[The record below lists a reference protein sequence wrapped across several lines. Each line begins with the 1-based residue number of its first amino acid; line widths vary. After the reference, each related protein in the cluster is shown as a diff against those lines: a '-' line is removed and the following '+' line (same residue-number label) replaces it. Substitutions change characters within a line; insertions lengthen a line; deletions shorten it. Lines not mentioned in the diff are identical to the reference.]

1 MGGIW
6 RQGANSWP
14 SHSPAEPG
22 KISADFSSLWCSA
35 AQWSYERRRSMVT
48 LLELD
53 QLSREEIIAKARVL
67 GVSKPELLT
76 RVELADEIL
85 ALSAP
90 SDESRKNLRG
100 WFGVAR
106 DLVAN
111 VVEAGL
117 HLPDAAAVIRGEA
130 WVEGK
135 AVTRKPVATVTLAEI
150 YATQRHYARALTMLD
165 EVLRAE
171 PDHEAA
177 RELRQ
182 EIQRKT
188 AKVPLEPVVE
198 VVVEPA
204 GEPVMASAGEAV
216 VEAVVEPAPPQDVN
230 LNAEKA
236 IDAPGVE
243 FETDAA
249 FFAFREGQVQ
259 LYWELSEAS
268 LSRLRARLPD
278 GRLLARVVG
287 VSPAEG
293 RPVRSSQDLVLEGV
307 SGSSGA
313 SGFEPNA
320 VVRVACGWQAGAL
333 FKPIVVAVE
342 LDALALREGRPVSRF
357 TPPAVRLDELAAG
370 QQRAVDVLRA
380 QANV

>member
-1 MGGIW
+1 
-6 RQGANSWP
+6 
-14 SHSPAEPG
+14 
-22 KISADFSSLWCSA
+22 
-35 AQWSYERRRSMVT
+35 MVT

-85 ALSAP
+85 AISAP

-188 AKVPLEPVVE
+188 AKVPLE
-198 VVVEPA
+198 VVVEPR
-204 GEPVMASAGEAV
+204 GEPVVQPGAEAAHV
-216 VEAVVEPAPPQDVN
+216 PVADPAPTQDVN
-230 LNAEKA
+230 LNTEKSTE
-236 IDAPGVE
+236 IPGVE

-307 SGSSGA
+307 MGSSRA

-342 LDALALREGRPVSRF
+342 LDALALREGRPVPRF

-370 QQRAVDVLRA
+370 QLRAVDVLRA

>member
-1 MGGIW
+1 
-6 RQGANSWP
+6 
-14 SHSPAEPG
+14 
-22 KISADFSSLWCSA
+22 
-35 AQWSYERRRSMVT
+35 MVT

-67 GVSKPELLT
+67 GVGKPELLT

-85 ALSAP
+85 GLSAP

-135 AVTRKPVATVTLAEI
+135 STTRKPVATVTLAEI
-150 YATQRHYARALTMLD
+150 YATQRHYARALAMLD

-188 AKVPLEPVVE
+188 AKAPIEAVMEGVVD
-198 VVVEPA
+198 PA
-204 GEPVMASAGEAV
+204 GEPVVVSAGE
-216 VEAVVEPAPPQDVN
+216 PAADPALHLDVN
-230 LNAEKA
+230 LNAEKPTKV
-236 IDAPGVE
+236 PGVE

-249 FFAFREGQVQ
+249 FFAFREGQVE

-293 RPVRSSQDLVLEGV
+293 RPVRSSQDLVLEGL
-307 SGSSGA
+307 SGSCA
-313 SGFEPNA
+313 ARGFEPNA

-333 FKPIVVAVE
+333 FKPIVVAIE
-342 LDALALREGRPVSRF
+342 LDALALREGRPVRRF
-357 TPPAVRLDELAAG
+357 TPPAVRLEELAAG

-380 QANV
+380 QAI

>member
-1 MGGIW
+1 LGGIW

-188 AKVPLEPVVE
+188 AKAPMEP
-198 VVVEPA
+198 VVEPA
-204 GEPVMASAGEAV
+204 GEPG
-216 VEAVVEPAPPQDVN
+216 VEPAGEPAADPAPTQDVN
-230 LNAEKA
+230 LNAVESA
-236 IDAPGVE
+236 EIPGVE
-243 FETDAA
+243 FDTDAA

-287 VSPAEG
+287 VSPSEG

-307 SGSSGA
+307 SGSSA
-313 SGFEPNA
+313 ARGFEPNA

-333 FKPIVVAVE
+333 FKPIVVAIE
-342 LDALALREGRPVSRF
+342 LDALALREGRPVTRF